1 MAPASRSCV
10 QALAQ
15 NTADGVR
22 LCSLEIPQPPSTQ
35 EEIDDE
41 EESPKVLKVDAL
53 KVRTSYKLYERDPFL
68 CSTIFAQC
76 AKNIFTGVDD
86 AEARAHGPILRSPCR
101 IAPWTPDRGNQAE
114 AGPTRNS
121 WPRLYEG
128 RTQTHDDAHPRLG
141 AAAELSELR

>member
-1 MAPASRSCV
+1 MQAQMAPASRSCI

-53 KVRTSYKLYERDPFL
+53 KVRTSYKLYDRDPFL

-76 AKNIFTGVDD
+76 AKKSSQESMTQRQEPTAQSSDLLAG
-86 AEARAHGPILRSPCR
+86 SPLGR
-101 IAPWTPDRGNQAE
+101 RTAVIKRKLALPGTVGLGYMRGAPKHTTTLIPGLERQ
-114 AGPTRNS
+114 PS
-121 WPRLYEG
+121 
-128 RTQTHDDAHPRLG
+128 
-141 AAAELSELR
+141 